1 MEKVIKKN
9 YEAPTMRVVEFRV
22 ENGFLGS
29 DPMGVQLMRV
39 DKNQQVSAYQEI
51 VEANGNDANHFGN
64 TVLR

>member
-9 YEAPTMRVVEFRV
+9 YEAPTMKIVEFRV

-39 DKNQQVSAYQEI
+39 GKNHQVSAYQET
-51 VEANGNDANHFGN
+51 VEANGDDANHFGN
-64 TVLR
+64 TLLR